1 MSEIKSVEQ
10 NKKRITKSQI
20 VAFALLSLLPIAV
33 IVFGIKLLITGTLV
47 NFSFLVAFFIL
58 PILAITLFA
67 LVLFLV
73 RKRSVKIGL
82 CILVSILYVCSFS
95 FINTFGLYEELNRY
109 ENEDIT
115 TNYSDNELM
124 PDLSEIAKPEK
135 LEYYEYF
142 SSQMGFFTCDADV
155 LICKYNDST
164 YKSQK
169 AMLDEKYVFQNG
181 AMCAYEYECTSVVE
195 IDGYVFRALSIA
207 EYDLYYPK
215 ELILIATNDT
225 EKEIVYMSFYDDDLD
240 YIDSLEEF
248 IMSDCGW
255 KHIR

>member
-1 MSEIKSVEQ
+1 MSEILSVTEK
-10 NKKRITKSQI
+10 KKRITKAQI
-20 VAFALLSLLPIAV
+20 IIFVILSFLPVAV
-33 IVFGIKLLITGTLV
+33 IVFGIMQLIGGVLF
-47 NFSFLVAFFIL
+47 NSSFLCAYFVF
-58 PILAITLFA
+58 PVTAIMLFA

-82 CILVSILYVCSFS
+82 CILVSFLYVCSFG
-95 FINTFGLYEELNRY
+95 FINTFGLYEELSRY
-109 ENEDIT
+109 ENEEIT

-124 PDLSEIAKPEK
+124 PSLSDIAEPEK
-135 LEYYEYF
+135 MEYYEYF

-155 LICKYNDST
+155 LICKYDDRT
-164 YKSQK
+164 YEAQK
-169 AMLDEKYVFQNG
+169 AVLDEKYVFQNG
-181 AMCAYEYECTSVVE
+181 PMSAYEYDCKPIAE
-195 IDGYVFRALSIA
+195 IDDYVFRALSIE

-215 ELILIATNDT
+215 EVILIATNDT
-225 EKEIVYMSFYDDDLD
+225 ENEIVYMSFYDDDLD